1 MDSEFGVTGRQ
12 GEFWVVL
19 PDGDYRVSLGMGDR
33 KGAWGPF
40 DIYLRPASQVRRNA
54 GGGPNAK
61 LVFPVKVSGGKL
73 RLRFE
78 AGRKQSFQVNE
89 LVIEGARGTKL
100 RRLFDD
106 APLDYLPSRTSCSG
120 AARRMPGG
128 ATKLLR
134 VAAAHPPAERVPGD
148 WGSYGTSREPRYYW
162 YTAPYPIR
170 TLLAGYA
177 ISANSAI
184 ARRQR
189 ASWTTWWRSSC
200 PTELSSRCSA
210 TSPPQR

>member
-78 AGRKQSFQVNE
+78 AGRKAE
-89 LVIEGARGTKL
+89 LSSERAGDRRRPRHETAPPVRRRAAR
-100 RRLFDD
+100 
-106 APLDYLPSRTSCSG
+106 LPATRTSCSG

-134 VAAAHPPAERVPGD
+134 VAAARTAGRTGSWRLGQLRDFPGAAVLLVH
-148 WGSYGTSREPRYYW
+148 G
-162 YTAPYPIR
+162 AYPIL

-177 ISANSAI
+177 ISANSANRAAAESI
-184 ARRQR
+184 LDHLVEEQLPNGAFQQVFRDEPTQR
-189 ASWTTWWRSSC
+189 
-200 PTELSSRCSA
+200 
-210 TSPPQR
+210 